1 MGELRSAVDV
11 LAALDL
17 DELDNATLGELI
29 VETCRQRDRLD
40 GLCHRLVSEH
50 DQRLAWKADG
60 ARSEKQW
67 LADRCRMSPG
77 EAASR
82 ANTARN
88 LDRLPET
95 AQALA
100 DGTISAG
107 QARVAAQAVRDLPG
121 EALAGLD
128 QLVADTGAAT
138 DAAGLRA
145 AVDDYSH
152 RVAADSLAARQ
163 ERAWRTRRLNAT
175 RTADDGGALDARLDK
190 IGLETVLTALAPL
203 AAPRGEDDDRTP
215 EQRRADAL
223 VELARR
229 SLDGGGLPETGG
241 VRPHVT
247 VVVDLPAL
255 LGEPGAPA
263 AQLDRLGAISGDAA
277 RRLACDAGICRVI
290 TNGRSQI
297 LDAGRSTRTVTP
309 AQRRA
314 LAVRDGGCVK
324 CRAPVAWCEAHR
336 PRQPPPPAHPK
347 GIDLGPTDLDNL
359 CLLCWG
365 ATGTCTSVDGRRSAA
380 PMAVGRSI
388 HHDPS
393 RPAAGQRDTGPQ
405 QAARGD
411 TDLDYEECARCRI
424 LRGAQMWMAPQ
435 IDR

>member
-1 MGELRSAVDV
+1 MGELRSAVDA

-17 DELDNATLGELI
+17 DELDNTALGELI
-29 VETCRQRDRLD
+29 VEACRQRDRLD
-40 GLCHRLVSEH
+40 GLCHRLVGEH
-50 DQRLAWKADG
+50 DRRLAWKADG

-77 EAASR
+77 EAAAR

-121 EALAGLD
+121 DALAGLD
-128 QLVADTGAAT
+128 QLVADTAGQV
-138 DAAGLRA
+138 DAAGLRS
-145 AVDDYSH
+145 AVDDYAHS
-152 RVAADSLAARQ
+152 VTPDSLAARQ
-163 ERAWRTRRLNAT
+163 ERARRTRRLNGF
-175 RTADDGGALDARLDK
+175 RTADGAVCLEGRFDLIDG
-190 IGLETVLTALAPL
+190 ETVLTALAPL

-223 VELARR
+223 VALAKMA
-229 SLDGGGLPETGG
+229 LDGGVLPEVGG

-247 VVVDLPAL
+247 VVVDLPTL
-255 LGEPGAPA
+255 LGQPGAPA

-277 RRLACDAGICRVI
+277 RRLACDAGVCRVI

-314 LAVRDGGCVK
+314 LAVRDGGCVR
-324 CRAPVAWCEAHR
+324 CRAPIAWCEAH
-336 PRQPPPPAHPK
+336 H
-347 GIDLGPTDLDNL
+347 IVHWLDLGPTDLDNL

-365 ATGTCTSVDGRRSAA
+365 CHRDVHERGWTLIRGPDGHWTA
-380 PMAVGRSI
+380 
-388 HHDPS
+388 
-393 RPAAGQRDTGPQ
+393 RPP
-405 QAARGD
+405 
-411 TDLDYEECARCRI
+411 
-424 LRGAQMWMAPQ
+424 
-435 IDR
+435 